1 MDLRAARRAQVRAL
15 VPAVLDFDSP
25 APPLAL
31 SLRTSSSSLQ
41 RKKSTQSAS
50 RARLPLTELKKR
62 AAALIVQR
70 RRHPATTTQLSCH
83 AIWMEAVAATR
94 FSRLTSFLRRSTSAV
109 SQFSRATPSP
119 VPLPWPFLI
128 LACIPASVR
137 IALRIRLLVRRRTCT
152 SEERLGFVLAADAPF
167 PYDGAGSDLP
177 SVCSAAE
184 KDGTEDQYAKDGGR
198 GGDSTQAS
206 IRRGR
211 ETYALTIRVVMCR
224 RSNRT
229 KSQIGRSR
237 SPPFC
242 LPPRRRR
249 STHRAHQRRSLALAL
264 PRPRRPSLCPRS
276 LLPPPSPA
284 PHPAYIP
291 HRDLAQGSVP
301 PSSSLAPELTAP
313 TPASTERDD

>member
-1 MDLRAARRAQVRAL
+1 LASWLSRYMMYVLNSGSSRGSIKHSGDIGTSSHSQRRVTLFLSRCPRRQPTVSFGEYSFLFSLGIDHHNGPAGCSSCLSACPPPLPSCLPPFSLREVRAL

-94 FSRLTSFLRRSTSAV
+94 FSRLTSLRRSTSAV

-137 IALRIRLLVRRRTCT
+137 IALRIRLLVRRRVIART
-152 SEERLGFVLAADAPF
+152 SASPITSTF
-167 PYDGAGSDLP
+167 SD
-177 SVCSAAE
+177 
-184 KDGTEDQYAKDGGR
+184 
-198 GGDSTQAS
+198 
-206 IRRGR
+206 
-211 ETYALTIRVVMCR
+211 
-224 RSNRT
+224 
-229 KSQIGRSR
+229 
-237 SPPFC
+237 
-242 LPPRRRR
+242 
-249 STHRAHQRRSLALAL
+249 
-264 PRPRRPSLCPRS
+264 
-276 LLPPPSPA
+276 
-284 PHPAYIP
+284 
-291 HRDLAQGSVP
+291 
-301 PSSSLAPELTAP
+301 
-313 TPASTERDD
+313 